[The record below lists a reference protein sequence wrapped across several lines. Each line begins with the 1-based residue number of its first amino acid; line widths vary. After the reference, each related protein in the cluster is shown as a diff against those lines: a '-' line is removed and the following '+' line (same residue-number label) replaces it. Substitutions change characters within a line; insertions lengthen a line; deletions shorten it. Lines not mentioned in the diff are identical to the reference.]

1 MNYFTLFTDHVDCQ
15 DEIISIGSANC
26 FQKEPFEGD
35 SKPTSHANEFP
46 HPHHRGNNPDDI
58 FKDALLHQ
66 SYPHMRGVIYISRI
80 NVISITNCTF
90 KYNDAGHIFNQIQIN
105 GLITYDQTDKYKVER
120 ASAIFIDHLSLQV
133 TISNSLF

>member
-1 MNYFTLFTDHVDCQ
+1 LNDPANATSNATDCQ

-26 FQKEPFEGD
+26 FQKEPFEDD
-35 SKPTSHANEFP
+35 STSTSDTNEFP
-46 HPHHRGNNPDDI
+46 QPHHRNNADDI

-90 KYNDAGHIFNQIQIN
+90 KYNDAGPIFNQVQIN
-105 GLITYDQTDKYKVER
+105 GLITYDQADKYKVER